1 MTAPTLAALAGG
13 LALLLAGLRAWW
25 RRRADARA
33 ITRLEVDVAQAKGQR
48 DVAVATVEVARDVA
62 ADQAAGRADGEAVRG
77 EASASGPNPLDRIR
91 AADRVRAKIAALRR
105 DQVAG
110 GEAQSAA
117 AAAATMAIF
126 DIQANAASKPAN
138 R

>member
-1 MTAPTLAALAGG
+1 MTTPLLAALAGG

-25 RRRADARA
+25 RRRADARTIA
-33 ITRLEVDVAQAKGQR
+33 RLEVDVAQAKGQR

-91 AADRVRAKIAALRR
+91 AADRVRAKIAAGRR
-105 DQVAG
+105 
-110 GEAQSAA
+110 
-117 AAAATMAIF
+117 
-126 DIQANAASKPAN
+126 